1 MINHSTTSGLVVW
14 FFFNVFFYAYIRC
27 ISWRMGH
34 LRAIFS
40 IQCFVM
46 QEIICKGLHSGQVG
60 DIDLHEMWSGKT
72 KATPTQTSLLGEKQ
86 QLNHS
91 LNPQPVCLS
100 VKMHWDMPT
109 ELVSEKT
116 VPGRRSAVY
125 HVHMSGTETWNT
137 MKALWFDN
145 DINIP
150 CSKNTKQTSPVMES
164 DNVQEWLSS
173 IWQ

>member
-1 MINHSTTSGLVVW
+1 MINHSTTSGLVVCFC
-14 FFFNVFFYAYIRC
+14 FFLCFFFYAYIRC

-46 QEIICKGLHSGQVG
+46 QGIICKGLHSGQVG

-100 VKMHWDMPT
+100 RCIETCQPNSCQRKQCPVEGQLYIMFIWAA
-109 ELVSEKT
+109 L
-116 VPGRRSAVY
+116 RR
-125 HVHMSGTETWNT
+125 ETRWKLYGLIT
-137 MKALWFDN
+137 TSIYYVAK
-145 DINIP
+145 IP
-150 CSKNTKQTSPVMES
+150 NKPAQ
-164 DNVQEWLSS
+164 
-173 IWQ
+173 